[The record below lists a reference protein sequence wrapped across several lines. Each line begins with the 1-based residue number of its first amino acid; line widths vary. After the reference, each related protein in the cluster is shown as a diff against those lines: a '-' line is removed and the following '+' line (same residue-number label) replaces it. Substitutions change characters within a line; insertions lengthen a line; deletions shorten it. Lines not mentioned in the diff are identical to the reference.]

1 MQIKRTTMLDV
12 AVAYNRY
19 KFIGEEFLTWL
30 WFLIDT
36 SQERLKSIDNEIDGL
51 EIGNRIVLENRKNK
65 SVERITIKGDDAGLE
80 EGILALKKGALVT
93 ELSLKYKSN
102 NHEWK
107 FSIKGES
114 LNLSSLKTPSMALP
128 ETAEDLEGYVIE
140 KKYLY
145 EKIIKFIESA
155 FLNYIKT
162 RISNSWNK
170 TEQPLIRQWVHHVSQ

>member
-1 MQIKRTTMLDV
+1 MLDV
-12 AVAYNRY
+12 AVAYSRY

-36 SQERLKSIDNEIDGL
+36 SQKRLKSFDNEIDGL
-51 EIGNRIVLENRKNK
+51 EIGNRIVLENKKNQ

-80 EGILALKKGALVT
+80 EGILALKKGAMVT

-102 NHEWK
+102 NYEWK

-114 LNLSSLKTPSMALP
+114 LNISGLKTPTTALP

-140 KKYLY
+140 KTYLY
-145 EKIIKFIESA
+145 EKVIKFIENA
-155 FLNYIKT
+155 FTNYIKL
-162 RISNSWNK
+162 RISDSWKK
-170 TEQPLIRQWVHHVSQ
+170 TEQPQIRQWIYDVSQ

>member
-1 MQIKRTTMLDV
+1 MLDV

-36 SQERLKSIDNEIDGL
+36 SQKRLKSIDNEIDGL
-51 EIGNRIVLENRKNK
+51 EIGNRIVLENRKK
-65 SVERITIKGDDAGLE
+65 ESTERITIKGDDAGLE

-114 LNLSSLKTPSMALP
+114 LNFSSLTTPATALP
-128 ETAEDLEGYVIE
+128 ETADDLEGYVIE
-140 KKYLY
+140 KTYLY
-145 EKIIKFIESA
+145 EKAITFIENA
-155 FLNYIKT
+155 FTNYIKL

-170 TEQPLIRQWVHHVSQ
+170 TEQPQIRQWIHRVSQ

>member
-1 MQIKRTTMLDV
+1 MLDV

-36 SQERLKSIDNEIDGL
+36 SQKRLKSIDNEIDGL
-51 EIGNRIVLENRKNK
+51 EIGNRIVLENRKK
-65 SVERITIKGDDAGLE
+65 ESVERITIKGDDAGLE

-114 LNLSSLKTPSMALP
+114 LNLSSLTTPTTALP

-140 KKYLY
+140 KTYLY
-145 EKIIKFIESA
+145 EKVIKFIENA
-155 FLNYIKT
+155 FTNYIKL
-162 RISNSWNK
+162 RISSNWNK
-170 TEQPLIRQWVHHVSQ
+170 TEQPQIRQWINETSQ

>member
-1 MQIKRTTMLDV
+1 MLDL

-30 WFLIDT
+30 WFLTDT
-36 SQERLKSIDNEIDGL
+36 RQKRLKSIDNEIDRL
-51 EIGNRIVLENRKNK
+51 EIGNRIVLENRKK
-65 SVERITIKGDDAGLE
+65 ESVERITIKGDDAGLE

-114 LNLSSLKTPSMALP
+114 LNLSSLTTPATALP

-140 KKYLY
+140 KTYLY
-145 EKIIKFIESA
+145 EKVIKFIENA
-155 FLNYIKT
+155 FTNYIKL
-162 RISNSWNK
+162 RISSSWNK
-170 TEQPLIRQWVHHVSQ
+170 TEQPQIRQWIHDTSR

>member
-1 MQIKRTTMLDV
+1 MLDV

-36 SQERLKSIDNEIDGL
+36 SQKRLKSIDNEIDGL
-51 EIGNRIVLENRKNK
+51 EIGNRIVLENRKK
-65 SVERITIKGDDAGLE
+65 ELTERITIKGDDAGLE

-102 NHEWK
+102 DHEWK

-114 LNLSSLKTPSMALP
+114 LNISSLKTPSTAMP
-128 ETAEDLEGYVIE
+128 ETADDIEGYVIE

-145 EKIIKFIESA
+145 EKVIKFIERA
-155 FLNYIKT
+155 FANYIKL
-162 RISNSWNK
+162 RISDNWNK
-170 TEQPLIRQWVHHVSQ
+170 TEQPQIRQWIHSVNQ